1 MQPDVLIFQK
11 ISTWEFAKF
20 QARVLIKSSYKKR
33 FKPNPATLIYNFLFQ
48 NQEQIWFLTQVK
60 SRKL

>member
-48 NQEQIWFLTQVK
+48 NQEQI
-60 SRKL
+60 